1 MSNPQKSFSSKQ
13 GPNGPATVTGFL
25 EVLAY
30 SQSQIDD
37 ISAFSKEYVEIF
49 SNLRSVSDII
59 TDVRCGQKLDRD
71 KDRVELRRLSAIADY
86 EGKTRV
92 IAIGD
97 YLSQL
102 YLKPVHNRLMKILRK
117 LPGDLT
123 FRQDE
128 LPSII

>member
-1 MSNPQKSFSSKQ
+1 MSNPERSFSSKQ

-30 SQSQIDD
+30 SDSQIED
-37 ISAFSKEYVEIF
+37 ISAVSDEYVEIF
-49 SNLRSVSDII
+49 SDLKSVP
-59 TDVRCGQKLDRD
+59 DVVKSVRLEQKLDRD
-71 KDRVELRRLSAIADY
+71 KDRIELRRLSAIADY
-86 EGKTRV
+86 EGKTRM

-102 YLKPVHNRLMKILRK
+102 YLKPIHQRLMKILRK
-117 LPGDLT
+117 IPGDLT

>member
-1 MSNPQKSFSSKQ
+1 MSNPQRTFSSKQ
-13 GPNGPATVTGFL
+13 GPNGPATATGFL
-25 EVLAY
+25 DVLTY
-30 SQSQIDD
+30 SDSQIED
-37 ISAFSKEYVEIF
+37 IYTFSKEYVEIF
-49 SNLRSVSDII
+49 SDLRNVPKIVKEIRMDQS
-59 TDVRCGQKLDRD
+59 LDRD

-86 EGKTRV
+86 EGKTRI

-102 YLKPVHNRLMKILRK
+102 YLKPVHNRLMKLLRK
-117 LPGDLT
+117 IPGDLT